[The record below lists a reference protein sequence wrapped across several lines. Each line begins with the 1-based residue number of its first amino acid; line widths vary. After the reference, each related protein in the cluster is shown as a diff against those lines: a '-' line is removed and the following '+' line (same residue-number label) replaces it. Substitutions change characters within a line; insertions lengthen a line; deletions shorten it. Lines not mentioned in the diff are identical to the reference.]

1 MKKRIEYI
9 SLGLS
14 ALTVL
19 MLSGCDSSSGLG
31 DLKTWEKT
39 ETDKFPLRVEP
50 LPKVRPYNAPQ
61 VEIQNIVDPFKQRL
75 IVASGV
81 AGGVSPDKTRRK
93 EPLEAFNLDTMA
105 MVGSMSKAGKVFAL
119 IKTRENVVYQVGVG
133 NYIGQN
139 YGKILA
145 IEETS
150 FRIRE
155 QIQDGDVWVEKE
167 RDVNLQEADSM
178 GSPRSGK

>member
-1 MKKRIEYI
+1 MKKNKIYI

-19 MLSGCDSSSGLG
+19 ILSGCDSSGGVS
-31 DLKTWEKT
+31 DLKTWEKD
-39 ETDKFPLRVEP
+39 ETAKFPMRVEP

-61 VEIQNIVDPFKQRL
+61 VDIQNIVDPFKQRL
-75 IVASGV
+75 IVATG
-81 AGGVSPDKTRRK
+81 ATGGVSPDKTRRK
-93 EPLEAFNLDTMA
+93 EPLEAFNLDTMT
-105 MVGSMSKAGKVFAL
+105 MVGSMAKAGKIFAL

-167 RDVNLQEADSM
+167 RNVNLQEADGG
-178 GSPRSGK
+178 GSSRSGK